1 MFTVFHKATVIHR
14 RKYESTQKCPSSD
27 DRILCDNRNALYFA
41 LRRRIYLPVHITG
54 FIPAVRFASPGRAV
68 ISPGIRLRLPIA
80 TAALSVKLCLLCLHC
95 KMPERTPPAPSVCTI
110 SPQFCIIPVY
120 GMPTY
125 YRSLSPFQCVCSSL
139 CQIALL

>member
-54 FIPAVRFASPGRAV
+54 FIAAVRFASPGRAV

-80 TAALSVKLCLLCLHC
+80 TAALSVKLCILCLHC
-95 KMPERTPPAPSVCTI
+95 KMPERTPPAPSVCTHFAPI
-110 SPQFCIIPVY
+110 LYNSGLRYADI
-120 GMPTY
+120 
-125 YRSLSPFQCVCSSL
+125 LS
-139 CQIALL
+139 